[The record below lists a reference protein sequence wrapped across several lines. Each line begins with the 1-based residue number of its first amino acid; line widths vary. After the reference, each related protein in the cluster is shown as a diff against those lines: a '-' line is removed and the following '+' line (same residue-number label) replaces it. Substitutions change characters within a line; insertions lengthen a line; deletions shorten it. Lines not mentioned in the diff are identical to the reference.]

1 MSAADDLVEPS
12 WLQVPKWAS
21 ATVSGQRSAA
31 QNGHDSS
38 LTKTIAGLPPM
49 VSSGPGACTVCK
61 GVAASPWFTRVSTAA
76 GTAVTCLTTAEEAGD
91 SLAIA
96 AVAGAELDSE
106 QRPDDSQDSGDRCDR
121 HQELPARLG
130 ALLSGSL
137 GGYPL
142 AGPHRGLRAS
152 RPG

>member
-61 GVAASPWFTRVSTAA
+61 GVAAWPGLTRVSTAA

-96 AVAGAELDSE
+96 AVAGAEL
-106 QRPDDSQDSGDRCDR
+106 
-121 HQELPARLG
+121 
-130 ALLSGSL
+130 SL
-137 GGYPL
+137 TANSAPTTAKTAVTAAIGT
-142 AGPHRGLRAS
+142 RNFRRAS
-152 RPG
+152 ARF